1 MGTHPI
7 FESDFDCLTERNY
20 KNGENQKREEH
31 QESTSGKTET
41 EFEIEKILDKRGA
54 GRTLQYFVKWKG
66 YPDSDNTWE
75 NSKDLPSTLV
85 KKFETSLKKAEL
97 VHRSAESESEPE
109 QEDDDGDDDYSG
121 KVKTPKK
128 TPKKKA
134 PTTPKRGK
142 GGKVE
147 KRGRPAAKAE
157 SPAKKTPAKKSKSPA
172 KKAKTP
178 KKETPKKAPAK
189 KSHQSQKFGFSQIE
203 ELSITSF

>member
-109 QEDDDGDDDYSG
+109 QEDDDGNDDYS
-121 KVKTPKK
+121 
-128 TPKKKA
+128 
-134 PTTPKRGK
+134 
-142 GGKVE
+142 GKVE

-172 KKAKTP
+172 LIP
-178 KKETPKKAPAK
+178 
-189 KSHQSQKFGFSQIE
+189 
-203 ELSITSF
+203 